1 MQEFLWPITAHRLDG
16 TTEDS
21 SLPIPDSFALLV
33 VQTGRTQEPLGRP
46 SSSRE
51 GR

>member
-16 TTEDS
+16 TIEDT
-21 SLPIPDSFALLV
+21 SLTIPDPFALLV
-33 VQTGRTQEPLGRP
+33 VQTGRTQKPLGCP
-46 SSSRE
+46 SSSLE